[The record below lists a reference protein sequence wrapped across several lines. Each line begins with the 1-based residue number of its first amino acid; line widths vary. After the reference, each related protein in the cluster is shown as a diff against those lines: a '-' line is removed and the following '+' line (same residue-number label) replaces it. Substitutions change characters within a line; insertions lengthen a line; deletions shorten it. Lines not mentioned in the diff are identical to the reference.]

1 MNHIIF
7 DLEATSWEDRNLPA
21 DKEIIEIAAVQLDD
35 KLGQK
40 SEFDSL
46 VRPLENPL
54 LSAFCSELT
63 RIKQDRIDRA
73 DAFPAVFQ
81 RFTDWIGEGGFTIAS
96 WGDFDLQQLQRDC
109 KRHGIKFPKRM
120 LKKHVDIK
128 ALFASRQHVRP
139 CSLMQALQMVHIPV
153 DTTQH
158 HRGIED
164 ARNVVK
170 IYRSLVKHLG

>member
-35 KLGQK
+35 NLAAQ
-40 SEFDSL
+40 SEFDSF
-46 VRPLENPL
+46 VRPLENPV

-63 RIKQDRIDRA
+63 RIRQDRIDQA
-73 DAFPAVFQ
+73 EPFATVFP
-81 RFTDWIGEGGFTIAS
+81 RFLDWIGDGAITIAS

-109 KRHGIKFPKRM
+109 KRHGLKFPKRW

-128 ALFASRQHVRP
+128 AAFASRHHIRP
-139 CSLMQALQMVHIPV
+139 CSLLQALQMVHIPHEAS
-153 DTTQH
+153 H
-158 HRGIED
+158 HRGIDD
-164 ARNVVK
+164 ARQLAKV
-170 IYRSLVKHLG
+170 YRMLVK